1 MNENCSH
8 SGRFE
13 DSRSKESEK
22 KAGLVALI
30 TFVTMLAEIF
40 FGLVSGSMALLA
52 DGIHMGTHALA
63 LLITVI
69 TYVLAR
75 KLKSDPSFTFG
86 TGKIK
91 VLGGYTNSLFLGGAA
106 FFMVFE
112 SIHRLIHP
120 ESILYNQALAV
131 AVLGLLVNLFCALIL
146 AFSQA
151 EAAVHSHHTEK
162 AAQGAHI
169 HPSHQDSNLKAA
181 FVHVLADALTSV
193 LAIAALFSGKYFNWN
208 FMDPAVSILGAGLIF
223 KWSWGLLKETG
234 ALLLD
239 FGDYGEEVRSIRQSL
254 AEQGSVVQDIHIWR
268 YSENHRS
275 LMLTVKD
282 ARKRSPDEIRSALSF
297 IGHFDHVTIEVCTQ

>member
-8 SGRFE
+8 WGRAE
-13 DSRSKESEK
+13 DHGSKESEK
-22 KAGLVALI
+22 RAGLVALI
-30 TFVTMLAEIF
+30 TFVTMVAEIF

-91 VLGGYTNSLFLGGAA
+91 VLGGYTNSLLLGVAA

-112 SIHRLIHP
+112 SIHRLVYP
-120 ESILYNQALAV
+120 EPISYNQALAV
-131 AVLGLLVNLFCALIL
+131 AVLGLLINLFCAFIL
-146 AFSQA
+146 VPS
-151 EAAVHSHHTEK
+151 HTEET
-162 AAQGAHI
+162 HV
-169 HPSHQDSNLKAA
+169 HPPENCPKRTDHHSQQDSNLKAA
-181 FVHVLADALTSV
+181 LVHVLADALTSV
-193 LAIAALFSGKYFNWN
+193 LAITALFSGKYFNWY
-208 FMDPAVSILGAGLIF
+208 FMDPLVSLLGAGLIF
-223 KWSWGLLKETG
+223 RWSWALLKETG

-239 FGDYGEEVRSIRQSL
+239 FGDYGEEVKSIRDSL
-254 AEQGSVVQDIHIWR
+254 AEQGSVVHDIHIWR

-282 ARKRSPDEIRSALSF
+282 SKGRSPDEIRSALSF
-297 IGHFDHVTIEVCTQ
+297 IGHFDHVTIEVCPE

>member
-8 SGRFE
+8 WGRIQ
-13 DSRSKESEK
+13 DIGSEGPEK
-22 KAGLVALI
+22 RAGLVALI
-30 TFVTMLAEIF
+30 TFITMLAEIF
-40 FGLVSGSMALLA
+40 FGLITGSMALLA

-75 KLKSDPSFTFG
+75 KLKADPSFTFG

-91 VLGGYTNSLFLGGAA
+91 VLGGYTNALLLGVAA

-112 SIHRLIHP
+112 SFHRLIYP
-120 ESILYNQALAV
+120 EMISYNQALVV
-131 AVLGLLVNLFCALIL
+131 AVGGLLVNIFCVIIL
-146 AFSQA
+146 SPPHT
-151 EAAVHSHHTEK
+151 EESGHSHCSGENSKAAPPYHSHH
-162 AAQGAHI
+162 
-169 HPSHQDSNLKAA
+169 DSNLKAA

-193 LAIAALFSGKYFNWN
+193 LAIVALFSGKCYNWN
-208 FMDPAVSILGAGLIF
+208 FMDPAVSILGACLIF
-223 KWSWGLLKETG
+223 KWSLGLLKETG
-234 ALLLD
+234 SLLLD
-239 FGDYGEEVRSIRQSL
+239 FGDYGEEVRNIRKAL

-282 ARKRSPDEIRSALSF
+282 SKGRSPDEVRSALSF
-297 IGHFDHVTIEVCTQ
+297 IGHFDHVTIEVCPE